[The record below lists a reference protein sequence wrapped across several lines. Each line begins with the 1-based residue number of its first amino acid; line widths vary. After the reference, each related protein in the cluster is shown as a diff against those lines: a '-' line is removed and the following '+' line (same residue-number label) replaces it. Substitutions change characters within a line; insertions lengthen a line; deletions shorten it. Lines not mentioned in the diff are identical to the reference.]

1 MPNGD
6 EFSIKIEHEMGFF
19 LDTDFYARILKIN
32 DDAAVVVKLSL
43 IHENF
48 LSIFIENMRK
58 DGTEKYVKS
67 DKYFHPK
74 LCTCVALGL
83 PTSLANCLS
92 YINSIRNKYAH
103 EIAYNL
109 SDDDINKLDVLLK
122 TITMDDINHS
132 GFIKKNYLES
142 LLNQGADGIKFMV
155 DLPYSTPVSQRRRC
169 KLVAQAFLL
178 SNLCSFYLLNQKNG
192 NGTLKLSYG
201 H

>member
-6 EFSIKIEHEMGFF
+6 EFSVKIEHDMGFF
-19 LDTDFYARILKIN
+19 LDPNVYAPILKIN

-48 LSIFIENMRK
+48 LTVFIENMRK

-83 PTSLANCLS
+83 PTSIANCLS
-92 YINSIRNKYAH
+92 YLNAIRNKYAH
-103 EIAYNL
+103 EISYQL
-109 SDDDINKLDVLLK
+109 SDEDVQKFDVLLK
-122 TITMDDINHS
+122 TITMDDINHF
-132 GFIKKNYLES
+132 GFCKPNFIEP
-142 LLNQGADGIKFMV
+142 LLNQGADAIKFMT
-155 DLPYSTPVSQRRRC
+155 DLPYSTPLSQRRRS
-169 KLVAQAFLL
+169 KLVAQAFVL
-178 SNLCSFYLLNQKNG
+178 SNFCSFYFLNAKQESG
-192 NGTLKLSYG
+192 SLKLSYG